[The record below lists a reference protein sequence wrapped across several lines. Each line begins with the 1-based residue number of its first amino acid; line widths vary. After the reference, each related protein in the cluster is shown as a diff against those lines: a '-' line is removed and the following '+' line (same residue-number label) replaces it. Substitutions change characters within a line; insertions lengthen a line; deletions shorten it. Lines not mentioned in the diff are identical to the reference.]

1 MRWNPRICERAL
13 RKQEQ
18 KKKEGA
24 GTVLWGAGALR
35 VFEWSRG
42 GMVNHILL
50 RK

>member
-24 GTVLWGAGALR
+24 GTVLWGGWGSESVRMVAGWDG
-35 VFEWSRG
+35 ES
-42 GMVNHILL
+42 HPS
-50 RK
+50 